1 MALLSLT
8 SCTEKKKD
16 SYAKQNIEIM
26 EIGSSFEKS
35 ENKEEIQ
42 INGVYDLKRQA
53 NLYSDK
59 NEDSV
64 FDKLDK
70 DSSIKVLLEEE
81 DGYVFIENN
90 GNKAFIKAEDIDI
103 KWSRKCEIIFF
114 EIFLKKACIIKNRCY
129 NNIVLRQ

>member
-16 SYAKQNIEIM
+16 SYTKQNIEIM

-35 ENKEEIQ
+35 ENREEIQ

-103 KWSRKCEIIFF
+103 KWSRKCEIIFLKF
-114 EIFLKKACIIKNRCY
+114 FLKRLALLKIGVIIILY
-129 NNIVLRQ
+129 

>member
-16 SYAKQNIEIM
+16 SYTKQNIEIM

-103 KWSRKCEIIFF
+103 K
-114 EIFLKKACIIKNRCY
+114 
-129 NNIVLRQ
+129 